1 MKVRMLTCL
10 SGENIHVKAK
20 EVFDT
25 PDNET
30 AMRFVISDLAVV
42 VDKKDAKL
50 IDDMILKLSKKLAKE
65 EVN

>member
-25 PDNET
+25 PNNAT
-30 AMRFVISDLAVV
+30 AMRFVVAELAVV
-42 VDKKDAKL
+42 VGKKDAKV
-50 IDDMILKLSKKLAKE
+50 IDDMILKAAKE
-65 EVN
+65 KEVN